1 MTLKYIFLTLR
12 LLSMYKGV
20 FCFLFWHSDF
30 STEYITQQLFVVVL
44 NLEALDIIGLRSGA
58 PEDGDMRTGPPL
70 VTQPIM
76 QRRLNPME
84 LRSMDSYIQ
93 ILCRFQKC
101 K

>member
-1 MTLKYIFLTLR
+1 MTLKYIFPTLR

-58 PEDGDMRTGPPL
+58 PEDMG
-70 VTQPIM
+70 I
-76 QRRLNPME
+76 
-84 LRSMDSYIQ
+84 
-93 ILCRFQKC
+93 
-101 K
+101 